1 MGAVKRTPPGV
12 FAYLM
17 DEKGKVLCVRHA
29 YNNREWSLPG
39 GGKEE
44 GECIQIATRREV
56 YEETGLSIEDEELVG
71 IFELMKSE
79 GYVVLVRAEV
89 VTGHLLTDP
98 DEEIL
103 EREWF
108 TRDEIEMR
116 EGEFYPAQFK
126 LIKWAQLYKPDECP
140 FICPLTLPPILQMIA
155 TGPS

>member
-1 MGAVKRTPPGV
+1 
-12 FAYLM
+12 
-17 DEKGKVLCVRHA
+17 
-29 YNNREWSLPG
+29 
-39 GGKEE
+39 
-44 GECIQIATRREV
+44 
-56 YEETGLSIEDEELVG
+56 
-71 IFELMKSE
+71 
-79 GYVVLVRAEV
+79 
-89 VTGHLLTDP
+89 LTDP